1 MFEVQ
6 TGSGMLRN
14 TDSGNP
20 MVPIGML
27 WHDPQSLIHFIH
39 QESMLDRLRYVQQ
52 QSILS
57 DKPCAIHTQHS
68 CWKVAEFV

>member
-27 WHDPQSLIHFIH
+27 WRDLQSLIHFIH
-39 QESMLDRLRYVQQ
+39 QESMLASLSRPSQVCTAAIDRFG
-52 QSILS
+52 
-57 DKPCAIHTQHS
+57 KPCAIHT
-68 CWKVAEFV
+68 